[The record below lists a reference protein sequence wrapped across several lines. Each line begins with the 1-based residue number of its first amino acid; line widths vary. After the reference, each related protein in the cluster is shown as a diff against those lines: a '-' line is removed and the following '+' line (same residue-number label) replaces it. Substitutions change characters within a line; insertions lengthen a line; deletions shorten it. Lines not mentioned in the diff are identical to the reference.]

1 MPFEIYRPDL
11 GQPRRKQRPAKLTVL
26 HSETGGTP
34 ASMRCGR
41 CRITEF
47 ADPEGSQS

>member
-11 GQPRRKQRPAKLTVL
+11 GQPRRQQRPAKLTVL
-26 HSETGGTP
+26 HSENAGTP
-34 ASMRCGR
+34 ASMLCLR

-47 ADPEGSQS
+47 ADPEGGQS